1 MMLQARKLRL
11 GMLPRARGVGGMVSF
26 QAKLEAG
33 LIQRGI
39 EVTYD
44 IERDPFD
51 SLLVVG
57 GTRHFGLLR
66 SASQSGIP
74 VLQRLD
80 GINWIH
86 RRRKTGLRHFLRAE
100 AANWILARIRKV
112 RASRIVY
119 QSQFV
124 VEWWEETYGPTPV
137 PYNVVHN
144 GVDLDL
150 YSPDGPHQRPDDSIR
165 ILVVEGSLAGGYE
178 LGLDHAIAFSEHL
191 AKRIEQSVE
200 LMIVGRADETTQ
212 HAVSQRTKIPLHWAG
227 LVPLEQIPELDRSAH
242 LFFAAD
248 IHPACPNAVIEAL
261 ACGLPVVAFE
271 TGALRELVPSDGG
284 AIVAYGSDPWRLESP
299 DFEALAEAAVAV
311 VKDLSRYRTGARA
324 HAEKYLG
331 LDRMINGYLTALGWT

>member
-1 MMLQARKLRL
+1 MVRARTLWL
-11 GMLPRARGVGGMVSF
+11 GMLPRARGVGGMISF
-26 QAKLEAG
+26 QSKLEAG

-39 EVTYD
+39 EVAYD
-44 IERDPFD
+44 VEGGTFD

-57 GTRHFGLLR
+57 GTRQFGLLR
-66 SASQSGIP
+66 DAHQRGIP

-86 RRRKTGLRHFLRAE
+86 RKRNTGVRHFLRAE

-112 RASRIVY
+112 WASSIVY

-124 VEWWEETYGPTPV
+124 VEWWEERYGPTPV
-137 PYNVVHN
+137 PYSVVHN

-150 YSPDGPHQRPDDSIR
+150 YSPDGPHQRPDDHIR
-165 ILVVEGSLAGGYE
+165 VLVVEGSLSGGYE

-191 AKRIEQSVE
+191 EKHLKQRVE
-200 LMIVGRADETTQ
+200 LMIVGRADEATQ
-212 HAVSQRTKIPLHWAG
+212 LAVNQRTSIPLRWAG
-227 LVPLEQIPELDRSAH
+227 LVPMEKIPELDRSAH

-261 ACGLPVVAFE
+261 ACGLPVVAFD

-299 DFEALAEAAVAV
+299 DFDSLAAAAVAV
-311 VKDLSRYRTGARA
+311 VKDQPGYRAHARA
-324 HAEKYLG
+324 HAEQHLS
-331 LDRMINGYLTALGWT
+331 LEHMINGYLDALGWS